1 MNKFDA
7 CVKSLL
13 EAAKSK
19 KLDFSEDDVNG
30 DGKVDK
36 TDGYLSK
43 RNAAIA
49 KAIADKSGK
58 KDKSKK

>member
-1 MNKFDA
+1 MSKFDA
-7 CVKSLL
+7 FVVNLL
-13 EAAKSK
+13 EAAKK
-19 KLDFSEDDVNG
+19 GKLDFSKDDVNG

-49 KAIADKSGK
+49 KSIASKSGK

>member
-1 MNKFDA
+1 MSKFDA
-7 CVKSLL
+7 YVVTLL
-13 EAAKSK
+13 EAAKGK
-19 KLDFSEDDVNG
+19 KLDFSKDDVNS

-49 KAIADKSGK
+49 KSIADKSGK